1 MEAAE
6 ADTMKQPPR
15 DKTEGIFAG
24 GMGLDIV
31 IHGFVIALLTVIS
44 YLVGDYMESGSWT
57 IKTSADGMTMAFLT
71 LSLVEVFHSFNMR
84 SRTESIFKLKKQNKI
99 LWGTLALALT
109 LTVVILY
116 VPFLRDKFS
125 FSPISLKEFGV
136 AVGIAFLIIPI
147 VEITKLIKRIRAK
160 KQK

>member
-1 MEAAE
+1 
-6 ADTMKQPPR
+6 
-15 DKTEGIFAG
+15 
-24 GMGLDIV
+24 MGLDIV

>member
-1 MEAAE
+1 M
-6 ADTMKQPPR
+6 
-15 DKTEGIFAG
+15 
-24 GMGLDIV
+24 
-31 IHGFVIALLTVIS
+31 
-44 YLVGDYMESGSWT
+44 
-57 IKTSADGMTMAFLT
+57 
-71 LSLVEVFHSFNMR
+71 EVFHSFNMR